1 MNSAEKFISV
11 KGRSR
16 SLSTQQKEIFL
27 LLKNYELNFSF
38 FKNKNLFKTKKI
50 FLEIGFGSGE
60 IIFREAKKNPDHIYI
75 GVEYYK
81 RGVTQLLKKINDEKL
96 KNIKIFHGDV
106 HKLLTKLPR
115 EIFDEIWLFFPD
127 PWPKKK
133 HEKRRFIQ
141 KKIIGDLHYLV
152 KPNGKLFISSDDTN
166 YISWTLSLFLLMDKF
181 DWLAFQPKDWRNP
194 NNDYFGSRYEK
205 KAALKNKVSYFLK
218 FKKK

>member
-1 MNSAEKFISV
+1 MNSVKGFISV

-16 SLSTQQKEIFL
+16 SLSKQQKEIFL

-38 FKNKNLFKTKKI
+38 FKKNNFFKTKKI

-60 IIFREAKKNPDHIYI
+60 IIFREAKKNPNHIYI
-75 GVEYYK
+75 GAEYYK
-81 RGVTQLLKKINDEKL
+81 RGVAHLLKKINDEKV
-96 KNIKIFHGDV
+96 KNIRVFHGDI
-106 HKLLTKLPR
+106 HKLLTKLPK

-141 KKIIGDLHYLV
+141 KKTISDLYYLM
-152 KPNGKLFISSDDTN
+152 KPKSKLFISSDDTN

-181 DWLAFQPKDWRNP
+181 DWLAFHPEDWKNP
-194 NNDYFGSRYEK
+194 NEDYFGSRYEK
-205 KAALKNKVSYFLK
+205 KAALKNKDAYFLK

>member
-81 RGVTQLLKKINDEKL
+81 RGVTQLLKKIND
-96 KNIKIFHGDV
+96 F
-106 HKLLTKLPR
+106 
-115 EIFDEIWLFFPD
+115 
-127 PWPKKK
+127 
-133 HEKRRFIQ
+133 
-141 KKIIGDLHYLV
+141 
-152 KPNGKLFISSDDTN
+152 
-166 YISWTLSLFLLMDKF
+166 
-181 DWLAFQPKDWRNP
+181 
-194 NNDYFGSRYEK
+194 
-205 KAALKNKVSYFLK
+205 
-218 FKKK
+218 